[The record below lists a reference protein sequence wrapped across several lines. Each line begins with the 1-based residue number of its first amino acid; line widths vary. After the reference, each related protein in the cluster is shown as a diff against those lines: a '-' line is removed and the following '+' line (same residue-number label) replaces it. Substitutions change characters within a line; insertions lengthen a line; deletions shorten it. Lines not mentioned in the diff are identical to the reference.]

1 MSGTAGFKPPAVR
14 ARLAACLCAA
24 VLFAPAKA
32 AENLRLA
39 EGISF
44 YQDIDTGFPIVAE
57 KMEDVTPA
65 ADGPTFIFFGA
76 PGDLNTN
83 RQARRVVELYR
94 RYRTSGVK
102 FVVIDVDNPSGEGA
116 RQLIREHY
124 RGYIPFEIILDKGG
138 QKIWSKTGE
147 IELRLLQGQ
156 LDRALASRS

>member
-1 MSGTAGFKPPAVR
+1 MLAA
-14 ARLAACLCAA
+14 LAACLIAA
-24 VLFAPAKA
+24 LLLAPARA

-39 EGISF
+39 HGISF

-57 KMEDVTPA
+57 KMEDVVPA
-65 ADGPTFIFFGA
+65 TDSPTFIFFGA
-76 PGDLNTN
+76 AGDLNTN

-116 RQLIREHY
+116 RQLIRQHY

-147 IELRLLQGQ
+147 IELRLLEGQ